1 MDRYPAL
8 RNDQIRE
15 LAVRPSAAELY
26 LDGLALIADRL
37 FGQRGDAVRPR
48 FTTVEVEAELAV
60 RIGRLTR
67 LTSLSIASSL
77 ARVDQAAHALSSGAV
92 READSAGSADFLR
105 NLLMEHYDLRLAVL
119 HAADV
124 ALALAPAPVVRRS
137 RPAAQPAQVSPERW
151 EEALVFARRS
161 ALRQFAHSIARYGLE
176 AEDIAAMAVERLW
189 AAQTYW
195 SDPDARS
202 MVSLYVG
209 VAGLTLIRRAQP
221 ATLPMDE
228 VDEESE
234 QALHFPDAEP
244 ASLTMWDW
252 PAIQKALETELV
264 ASARHA
270 SSHRVRLRFND
281 SVRVVAVGVIER
293 AKVSADFL
301 DLVADSPMAAAWQV
315 AREELVEFRDM
326 PGQRLPEE
334 PSARR
339 SVYRLLNGVL
349 AALRAAFVG
358 VREESA
364 P

>member
-1 MDRYPAL
+1 
-8 RNDQIRE
+8 
-15 LAVRPSAAELY
+15 
-26 LDGLALIADRL
+26 
-37 FGQRGDAVRPR
+37 
-48 FTTVEVEAELAV
+48 
-60 RIGRLTR
+60 
-67 LTSLSIASSL
+67 
-77 ARVDQAAHALSSGAV
+77 
-92 READSAGSADFLR
+92 
-105 NLLMEHYDLRLAVL
+105 
-119 HAADV
+119 
-124 ALALAPAPVVRRS
+124 
-137 RPAAQPAQVSPERW
+137 
-151 EEALVFARRS
+151 
-161 ALRQFAHSIARYGLE
+161 
-176 AEDIAAMAVERLW
+176 
-189 AAQTYW
+189 
-195 SDPDARS
+195 
-202 MVSLYVG
+202 
-209 VAGLTLIRRAQP
+209 
-221 ATLPMDE
+221 MDE